1 VVELYCKVTIE
12 NNSRFHEKFASA
24 WFEYANATDGT
35 RHQVV
40 AWGNTRRLAGNERD
54 GSKITAQIPKDGKE

>member
-1 VVELYCKVTIE
+1 MVELYCKVTIE

-40 AWGNTRRLAGNERD
+40 AWGNTRSFGR
-54 GSKITAQIPKDGKE
+54 Q